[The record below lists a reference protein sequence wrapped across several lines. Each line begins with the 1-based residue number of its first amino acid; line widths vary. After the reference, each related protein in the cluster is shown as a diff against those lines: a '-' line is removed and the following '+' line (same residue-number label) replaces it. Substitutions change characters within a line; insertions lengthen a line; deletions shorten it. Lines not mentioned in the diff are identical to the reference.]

1 MENYDRKVAVMEGLA
16 EFGYGFLMVD
26 PRHKAAP
33 FGIDN
38 AEHLA
43 LFVAESNPD
52 IEWRAAARP
61 SYV

>member
-1 MENYDRKVAVMEGLA
+1 MEGLA

-61 SYV
+61 SYI